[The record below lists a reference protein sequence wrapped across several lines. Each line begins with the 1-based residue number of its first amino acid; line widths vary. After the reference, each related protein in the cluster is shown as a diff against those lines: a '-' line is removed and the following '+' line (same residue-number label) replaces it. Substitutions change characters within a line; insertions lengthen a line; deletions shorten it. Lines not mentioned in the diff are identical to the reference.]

1 MGPFITFEGIEG
13 SGKTTQVRLAAQYLE
28 ERGIRTLV
36 TGEPGGTA
44 LGAKIRELL
53 LNRGPVDIGAESEL
67 FLFAAARSQHV
78 QTLIIPALR
87 EDRWVLCDRF
97 SDATVAYQGFGRGL
111 DETFVRKVNAF
122 AGGELEP
129 RLTILVD
136 LPVETG
142 LKRAFSRAARQ
153 SGPAEDRFE
162 HEELTFHRR
171 VRSGYLEMAR
181 REPDRF
187 RVVDG
192 NRSIQ
197 EIQREICMHLD
208 AILPTAGDSC
218 PSGTSAATKNPSPS

>member
-13 SGKTTQVRLAAQYLE
+13 SGKSTQIQLAAQYLE
-28 ERGIRTLV
+28 ERGIRTRV

-44 LGAKIRELL
+44 LGIRIRELL
-53 LNRGPVDIGAESEL
+53 LNRGPVEIGAESEL

-78 QTLIIPALR
+78 QVLLPALR
-87 EDRWVLCDRF
+87 EGCWVLCDRF

-111 DETFVRKVNAF
+111 DISFVRNVNAF
-122 AGGELEP
+122 AGGGLVP

-142 LKRAFSRAARQ
+142 LNRAFARAARQ

-162 HEELTFHRR
+162 HEELAFHKR

-181 REPDRF
+181 QEPGRF
-187 RVVDG
+187 RVIDG
-192 NRSIQ
+192 GRTIQ
-197 EIQREICMHLD
+197 EIHREVCTHLD
-208 AILPTAGDSC
+208 ALLPNAGDPC
-218 PSGTSAATKNPSPS
+218 PSGTSAAMKNPSPS